1 MGYISAQQAATKWGI
16 SKRRVQVLCTENRIK
31 NATRIGNMWVV
42 PEDALKP
49 ADGRVQTHHTVESPT
64 ARAARTALKK
74 LTVNAYQEI
83 NGKLN
88 NPSTSKMV
96 FVSLLATTIFC
107 DIQND
112 ESSNEKDDVFLMI
125 SSELLEIEFK
135 ESSRRSFWEMFSS
148 LVSDFEKYIYR
159 YADYVDDILSWAYQ
173 YVNKLSLDSGL
184 ESTQFFTEEYMIEYL
199 TKGIPRTTTASSVYL
214 DPACGGGNFLSH
226 ILNQLFVLRYRE
238 LDNPIAC
245 IENIFNALYGYE
257 LDPNLAAVASV
268 NLKLKALMLLAK
280 VQQVS
285 TVDWRLF
292 CPNIFTSVEPN
303 GFVFDYA
310 GYANERDHVQKIVEQ
325 HYWLFGEQYHLVT
338 ADKRMQKALEEYL
351 YLLYG
356 DKAPNPVLT
365 PDEEELRRMDIF
377 ACAARN
383 TEDANGSAIQE
394 NLVVELKAPK
404 VVLTKAVLRQIED
417 YMDYVRKQ
425 PLFNSQYRRWK
436 FIAVCSAVDDDVKA
450 RYDSQKSK
458 GKKGLVAEID
468 NYEVYALTWDDVFQS
483 FDLRHAFLLDK
494 LKMDEEAIAAE
505 IAQTA
510 GDEKSK
516 DTADALTA
524 LVAN

>member
-1 MGYISAQQAATKWGI
+1 MENENVIGKVCFAILRKGFVAGLRISLELDSPGCIIGCKFDGAGIVGNTVIDDSDILLHITSHGIQTEKGHTTGDRSVFYIGVGAALKLSGRRKIENVSRAAGACAHFEPVGCLYITGCFQRK
-16 SKRRVQVLCTENRIK
+16 KRCCGNFRIMQRCGRLLCGGTFVV
-31 NATRIGNMWVV
+31 ACPRIGRC
-42 PEDALKP
+42 ACKQIGG
-49 ADGRVQTHHTVESPT
+49 DG
-64 ARAARTALKK
+64 
-74 LTVNAYQEI
+74 N
-83 NGKLN
+83 
-88 NPSTSKMV
+88 
-96 FVSLLATTIFC
+96 LL
-107 DIQND
+107 
-112 ESSNEKDDVFLMI
+112 LL
-125 SSELLEIEFK
+125 SSEERENVLSIIDEIVQLSPKQREEFASVLK
-135 ESSRRSFWEMFSS
+135 
-148 LVSDFEKYIYR
+148 
-159 YADYVDDILSWAYQ
+159 
-173 YVNKLSLDSGL
+173 
-184 ESTQFFTEEYMIEYL
+184 
-199 TKGIPRTTTASSVYL
+199 RTHL
-214 DPACGGGNFLSH
+214 
-226 ILNQLFVLRYRE
+226 
-238 LDNPIAC
+238 
-245 IENIFNALYGYE
+245 ENIIATIRFIEDRYKVIE
-257 LDPNLAAVASV
+257 V
-268 NLKLKALMLLAK
+268 LK
-280 VQQVS
+280 
-285 TVDWRLF
+285 T
-292 CPNIFTSVEPN
+292 I
-303 GFVFDYA
+303 VFDYA

-494 LKMDEEAIAAE
+494 LKMDKEAIAAE

>member
-1 MGYISAQQAATKWGI
+1 MENENVIGKVCFAILRKGFVAGLRISLELDSPGCIIGCKFDGAGIVGNTVIDDSDILLHITSHGIQTEKGHTTGDRSVFYIGVGAALKLSGRRKIENVSRAAGACAHFEPVGCLYITGCFQRK
-16 SKRRVQVLCTENRIK
+16 KRCCGDFRIMQRCGRLLCGGTFVV
-31 NATRIGNMWVV
+31 ACPRIGRCACKQIGGDGNLYRCGGEIGNCTVAKV
-42 PEDALKP
+42 CIRTEATAL
-49 ADGRVQTHHTVESPT
+49 GRVLSALLLGNNQTITQ
-64 ARAARTALKK
+64 K
-74 LTVNAYQEI
+74 LLDVLNRRNPFYQIRLLIQGECFRQI
-83 NGKLN
+83 LVRSVIQRIVQIQKL
-88 NPSTSKMV
+88 SVAGFVIGTQTTTSQIVGTHSDPCLIRIPDDENLRMV
-96 FVSLLATTIFC
+96 CLSKCAIM
-107 DIQND
+107 DY
-112 ESSNEKDDVFLMI
+112 
-125 SSELLEIEFK
+125 IEFVA
-135 ESSRRSFWEMFSS
+135 ELCE
-148 LVSDFEKYIYR
+148 
-159 YADYVDDILSWAYQ
+159 
-173 YVNKLSLDSGL
+173 
-184 ESTQFFTEEYMIEYL
+184 
-199 TKGIPRTTTASSVYL
+199 
-214 DPACGGGNFLSH
+214 
-226 ILNQLFVLRYRE
+226 FV
-238 LDNPIAC
+238 
-245 IENIFNALYGYE
+245 
-257 LDPNLAAVASV
+257 
-268 NLKLKALMLLAK
+268 
-280 VQQVS
+280 
-285 TVDWRLF
+285 
-292 CPNIFTSVEPN
+292 
-303 GFVFDYA
+303 
-310 GYANERDHVQKIVEQ
+310 YANERDHVQKIVEQ

-494 LKMDEEAIAAE
+494 LKMDKEAIAAE

>member
-1 MGYISAQQAATKWGI
+1 MSACAAEGLECRCQQIDATAF
-16 SKRRVQVLCTENRIK
+16 S
-31 NATRIGNMWVV
+31 IGNM
-42 PEDALKP
+42 DIQL
-49 ADGRVQTHHTVESPT
+49 
-64 ARAARTALKK
+64 
-74 LTVNAYQEI
+74 
-83 NGKLN
+83 
-88 NPSTSKMV
+88 
-96 FVSLLATTIFC
+96 TIF
-107 DIQND
+107 N
-112 ESSNEKDDVFLMI
+112 
-125 SSELLEIEFK
+125 
-135 ESSRRSFWEMFSS
+135 
-148 LVSDFEKYIYR
+148 
-159 YADYVDDILSWAYQ
+159 
-173 YVNKLSLDSGL
+173 
-184 ESTQFFTEEYMIEYL
+184 
-199 TKGIPRTTTASSVYL
+199 
-214 DPACGGGNFLSH
+214 CG
-226 ILNQLFVLRYRE
+226 Q
-238 LDNPIAC
+238 
-245 IENIFNALYGYE
+245 
-257 LDPNLAAVASV
+257 
-268 NLKLKALMLLAK
+268 
-280 VQQVS
+280 
-285 TVDWRLF
+285 
-292 CPNIFTSVEPN
+292 
-303 GFVFDYA
+303 
-310 GYANERDHVQKIVEQ
+310 
-325 HYWLFGEQYHLVT
+325 
-338 ADKRMQKALEEYL
+338 YL

>member
-1 MGYISAQQAATKWGI
+1 MHLL
-16 SKRRVQVLCTENRIK
+16 KR
-31 NATRIGNMWVV
+31 
-42 PEDALKP
+42 
-49 ADGRVQTHHTVESPT
+49 TH
-64 ARAARTALKK
+64 L
-74 LTVNAYQEI
+74 
-83 NGKLN
+83 
-88 NPSTSKMV
+88 
-96 FVSLLATTIFC
+96 
-107 DIQND
+107 
-112 ESSNEKDDVFLMI
+112 
-125 SSELLEIEFK
+125 
-135 ESSRRSFWEMFSS
+135 
-148 LVSDFEKYIYR
+148 
-159 YADYVDDILSWAYQ
+159 
-173 YVNKLSLDSGL
+173 
-184 ESTQFFTEEYMIEYL
+184 
-199 TKGIPRTTTASSVYL
+199 
-214 DPACGGGNFLSH
+214 
-226 ILNQLFVLRYRE
+226 
-238 LDNPIAC
+238 
-245 IENIFNALYGYE
+245 ENIIATIRFIEDRYKVIE
-257 LDPNLAAVASV
+257 V
-268 NLKLKALMLLAK
+268 LK
-280 VQQVS
+280 
-285 TVDWRLF
+285 T
-292 CPNIFTSVEPN
+292 I
-303 GFVFDYA
+303 VFDYA

-494 LKMDEEAIAAE
+494 LKMDKEAIAAE

>member
-1 MGYISAQQAATKWGI
+1 MAALSLLPVLELEDVPANKLAGTGI
-16 SKRRVQVLCTENRIK
+16 FTDAVGRLETARWPKCVF
-31 NATRIGNMWVV
+31 
-42 PEDALKP
+42 ALKLL
-49 ADGRVQTHHTVESPT
+49 RLVEFCRLCCS
-64 ARAARTALKK
+64 
-74 LTVNAYQEI
+74 V
-83 NGKLN
+83 
-88 NPSTSKMV
+88 
-96 FVSLLATTIFC
+96 TIRP
-107 DIQND
+107 
-112 ESSNEKDDVFLMI
+112 L
-125 SSELLEIEFK
+125 
-135 ESSRRSFWEMFSS
+135 RRSSWMSS
-148 LVSDFEKYIYR
+148 
-159 YADYVDDILSWAYQ
+159 
-173 YVNKLSLDSGL
+173 
-184 ESTQFFTEEYMIEYL
+184 TEE
-199 TKGIPRTTTASSVYL
+199 
-214 DPACGGGNFLSH
+214 
-226 ILNQLFVLRYRE
+226 
-238 LDNPIAC
+238 
-245 IENIFNALYGYE
+245 
-257 LDPNLAAVASV
+257 
-268 NLKLKALMLLAK
+268 
-280 VQQVS
+280 
-285 TVDWRLF
+285 
-292 CPNIFTSVEPN
+292 
-303 GFVFDYA
+303 
-310 GYANERDHVQKIVEQ
+310 
-325 HYWLFGEQYHLVT
+325 
-338 ADKRMQKALEEYL
+338 
-351 YLLYG
+351 
-356 DKAPNPVLT
+356 KAPNPVLT

-494 LKMDEEAIAAE
+494 LKMDKEAIAAE

>member
-1 MGYISAQQAATKWGI
+1 MSNQIHIIQNAITTTISEIFRGDFRRICEVKKAVLHLEAIYFCHGTCYLLKRENMPIKDQLALYQRIELIPQSTTEFFENNRECIINNWPEESALAAK
-16 SKRRVQVLCTENRIK
+16 
-31 NATRIGNMWVV
+31 
-42 PEDALKP
+42 PEILYDAL
-49 ADGRVQTHHTVESPT
+49 
-64 ARAARTALKK
+64 
-74 LTVNAYQEI
+74 
-83 NGKLN
+83 
-88 NPSTSKMV
+88 
-96 FVSLLATTIFC
+96 
-107 DIQND
+107 
-112 ESSNEKDDVFLMI
+112 
-125 SSELLEIEFK
+125 
-135 ESSRRSFWEMFSS
+135 
-148 LVSDFEKYIYR
+148 
-159 YADYVDDILSWAYQ
+159 
-173 YVNKLSLDSGL
+173 
-184 ESTQFFTEEYMIEYL
+184 
-199 TKGIPRTTTASSVYL
+199 
-214 DPACGGGNFLSH
+214 
-226 ILNQLFVLRYRE
+226 
-238 LDNPIAC
+238 
-245 IENIFNALYGYE
+245 
-257 LDPNLAAVASV
+257 
-268 NLKLKALMLLAK
+268 
-280 VQQVS
+280 
-285 TVDWRLF
+285 
-292 CPNIFTSVEPN
+292 
-303 GFVFDYA
+303 
-310 GYANERDHVQKIVEQ
+310 
-325 HYWLFGEQYHLVT
+325 YWLFGEQYHLVT

>member
-1 MGYISAQQAATKWGI
+1 MENENVIGKVCFAILRKGFVAGLRISLELDSPGCIIGCKFDGAGIVGNTVIDDSDILLHITSHGIQTEKGHTTGDRSVFYIGVGAALKLSGRRKIENVSRAAGACAHFEPVGCLYITGCFQRK
-16 SKRRVQVLCTENRIK
+16 KRCCGDFRIMQRCGRLLCGGTFVV
-31 NATRIGNMWVV
+31 ACPRIGRCACKQIGGDGNLYRCGGEIGNCTVAKV
-42 PEDALKP
+42 CIRTEATAL
-49 ADGRVQTHHTVESPT
+49 GRVLSALLLGNNQTITQKLLDVLN
-64 ARAARTALKK
+64 RRTIRFIEDRYKVIEVLK
-74 LTVNAYQEI
+74 
-83 NGKLN
+83 
-88 NPSTSKMV
+88 
-96 FVSLLATTIFC
+96 TI
-107 DIQND
+107 
-112 ESSNEKDDVFLMI
+112 
-125 SSELLEIEFK
+125 
-135 ESSRRSFWEMFSS
+135 
-148 LVSDFEKYIYR
+148 
-159 YADYVDDILSWAYQ
+159 
-173 YVNKLSLDSGL
+173 
-184 ESTQFFTEEYMIEYL
+184 
-199 TKGIPRTTTASSVYL
+199 
-214 DPACGGGNFLSH
+214 
-226 ILNQLFVLRYRE
+226 
-238 LDNPIAC
+238 
-245 IENIFNALYGYE
+245 
-257 LDPNLAAVASV
+257 
-268 NLKLKALMLLAK
+268 
-280 VQQVS
+280 
-285 TVDWRLF
+285 
-292 CPNIFTSVEPN
+292 
-303 GFVFDYA
+303 VFDYA

-494 LKMDEEAIAAE
+494 LKMDKEAIAAE